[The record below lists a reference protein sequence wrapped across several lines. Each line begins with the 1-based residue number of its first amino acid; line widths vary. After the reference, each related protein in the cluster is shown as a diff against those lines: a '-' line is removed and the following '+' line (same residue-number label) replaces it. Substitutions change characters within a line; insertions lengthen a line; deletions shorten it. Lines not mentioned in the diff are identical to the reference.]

1 MTQEHTISD
10 DAFKRVAQL
19 FKALA
24 HPTRARVLWTLS
36 ERGPTSAG
44 QLGDGLD
51 LEQSALSHQLKVLR
65 QHRLVRTTRQGREV
79 HYALLDDH
87 VQHIVRDALLHV
99 IEPDDVIDV
108 DEG

>member
-1 MTQEHTISD
+1 MTTEHVFDD
-10 DAFKRVAQL
+10 DAFARVAQL

-24 HPTRARVLWTLS
+24 HPIRARVLWMLS

-44 QLGDGLD
+44 VLGDD
-51 LEQSALSHQLKVLR
+51 LHMEQSALSHQLKVLR
-65 QHRLVRTTRQGREV
+65 QHRLVRASRRGREV

-99 IEPDDVIDV
+99 IEPEGGIDV
-108 DEG
+108 EED